1 MKLEK
6 LIGLHRHKLNKD
18 SNIMKLYPHIF
29 KKLDLG
35 FIELKNRIIMG
46 SMHTGLEEI
55 GDWDRISEF
64 YAARARGQ
72 VSLIIT
78 GGIGP
83 NKEGSVLPGAA
94 MMMNEQDVKN
104 HMISTQAVHN
114 EGGKIVMQ
122 ILHAGRYAYNDKAVA
137 PSPVKAPISPFTP
150 KELDEEGIEKQ
161 ISDIAQSAFLAKC
174 AGYDGVEIMGSEG
187 YLINQFLVKHTN
199 KRTDSWGGSY
209 NNRIKFPI
217 EIVKRVREK
226 VGKNFLIIYRLSI
239 IDLIPNGSSWE
250 EVIILAK
257 EIEKAGANILNSG
270 IGWHEAR
277 IPTIATSVPKKA
289 FSWITKKL
297 YGNVSIPIIA
307 SNRIN
312 SPEIA
317 EEVLSENCADLVS
330 MARPFLADS
339 DFVRKAFENR
349 SNEIVPCIACNQ
361 ACLDHTFSMKLTSCL
376 VNPRACR
383 ETELNYEKVILP
395 KRIAVVGAGPA
406 GISFSIVAA
415 QRGHEVSLFDENHE
429 IGGQLNFAKMIPGKE
444 EFYGLLDFY
453 KNEIKRLKINL
464 VKDHKVEISDL
475 KEFDEVVLATGVL
488 PRKINIK
495 GQDAV
500 NFVYDYQE
508 VFNSKV
514 SLGNKIAI
522 IGAGGIGFDM
532 AEYISSSGISP
543 TLNITKWMEK
553 WGVVDPEKERGGVL
567 PKSEITLNTTSKE
580 IFLLQRKNEKI
591 GKRLG
596 KTTGWIHRKSLEKKN
611 VKMFAGVNYEQ
622 ITTDGLLISFG
633 EEKKDLQTL
642 KVDSIIICAGQI
654 SEISLV
660 EKLNINKINHHI
672 IGGAKLANELDA
684 KSAIDQGCRLAAK
697 L

>member
-1 MKLEK
+1 
-6 LIGLHRHKLNKD
+6 
-18 SNIMKLYPHIF
+18 MKLYPHIF

-464 VKDHKVEISDL
+464 VKDHKVEISEL

-495 GQDAV
+495 GQDDV

-508 VFNSKV
+508 VFNSEV

-567 PKSEITLNTTSKE
+567 PKSEITPNTSSKE
-580 IFLLQRKNEKI
+580 IFLLQRKNEKL

-622 ITTDGLLISFG
+622 ITKDGLLISFG

>member
-1 MKLEK
+1 
-6 LIGLHRHKLNKD
+6 
-18 SNIMKLYPHIF
+18 
-29 KKLDLG
+29 
-35 FIELKNRIIMG
+35 
-46 SMHTGLEEI
+46 MHTGLEEI
-55 GDWDRISEF
+55 GDWERISEF

-94 MMMNEQDVKN
+94 MMMNEKDVKN

-464 VKDHKVEISDL
+464 VKDHKVEISEL

-488 PRKINIK
+488 PRKVNIK
-495 GQDAV
+495 GQDDV

-567 PKSEITLNTTSKE
+567 PKSEITLNTSSKE
-580 IFLLQRKNEKI
+580 IFLLQRKNEKL

-622 ITTDGLLISFG
+622 ITKDGLLISFG

-672 IGGAKLANELDA
+672 IGGAKVANELDA

>member
-1 MKLEK
+1 
-6 LIGLHRHKLNKD
+6 
-18 SNIMKLYPHIF
+18 MKLYPHIF

-83 NKEGSVLPGAA
+83 NQEGSVLPGAA

-250 EVIILAK
+250 EVITLAK

-297 YGNVSIPIIA
+297 YGNVNIPIIA

-464 VKDHKVEISDL
+464 VKDHKVEISEL

-495 GQDAV
+495 GQDDV

-553 WGVVDPEKERGGVL
+553 WGVVDPEKERGGIV
-567 PKSEITLNTTSKE
+567 PKSEISLNTSSKE
-580 IFLLQRKNEKI
+580 IFLLQRKNEKL

>member
-1 MKLEK
+1 
-6 LIGLHRHKLNKD
+6 
-18 SNIMKLYPHIF
+18 MKLYPHIF

-55 GDWDRISEF
+55 GDWERISEF

-94 MMMNEQDVKN
+94 MMLNEQDVKN

-317 EEVLSENCADLVS
+317 EEVLAENCADLVS

-444 EFYGLLDFY
+444 EFHGLLDFY

-464 VKDHKVEISDL
+464 VKHHKVEISEL

-495 GQDAV
+495 GQDDV

-567 PKSEITLNTTSKE
+567 PKSEITLNTSSKE
-580 IFLLQRKNEKI
+580 IFLLQRKNEKL

-622 ITTDGLLISFG
+622 ITKDGLLISFG

>member
-1 MKLEK
+1 
-6 LIGLHRHKLNKD
+6 
-18 SNIMKLYPHIF
+18 MKLYPHIF

-55 GDWDRISEF
+55 GDWERISEF

-94 MMMNEQDVKN
+94 MMMNEKDVKN

-464 VKDHKVEISDL
+464 VKDHKVEISEL

-495 GQDAV
+495 GQDDV

-508 VFNSKV
+508 VFNSEV

-553 WGVVDPEKERGGVL
+553 WGVVDPERERGGVL
-567 PKSEITLNTTSKE
+567 PKSEITLNTSSKE
-580 IFLLQRKNEKI
+580 IFLLQRKNEKL

-622 ITTDGLLISFG
+622 ITKDGLLISFG

-672 IGGAKLANELDA
+672 IGGAKVANELDA

>member
-1 MKLEK
+1 M
-6 LIGLHRHKLNKD
+6 NK
-18 SNIMKLYPHIF
+18 YPNIF

-55 GDWDRISEF
+55 GDWKRISEF
-64 YAARARGQ
+64 YASRARGQ
-72 VSLIIT
+72 VALIIT

-83 NKEGSVLPGAA
+83 NREGSVLPGAA
-94 MMMNEQDVKN
+94 MMMTDEDVKN
-104 HMISTQAVHN
+104 HMISTKAVHD

-137 PSPVKAPISPFTP
+137 PSPIKAPISPFTP

-187 YLINQFLVKHTN
+187 YLINQFLVSHTN
-199 KRTDSWGGSY
+199 KRKDNWGGDY
-209 NNRIKFPI
+209 ENRIRFPL
-217 EIVKRVREK
+217 EIVKRIREK

-250 EVIILAK
+250 EVLILAK
-257 EIEKAGANILNSG
+257 EIEKAGVNILNSG

-277 IPTIATSVPKKA
+277 IPTIATSVPKRA

-312 SPEIA
+312 SPKVADDVI
-317 EEVLSENCADLVS
+317 SDKCADLVS
-330 MARPFLADS
+330 LARPFLADS
-339 DFVRKAFENR
+339 EFVKKAFENK

-383 ETELNYEKVILP
+383 ETELNYNKVLTS

-406 GISFSIVAA
+406 GISFSITAA
-415 QRGHEVSLFDENHE
+415 QRGHVVSLFEESNE

-444 EFYGLLDFY
+444 EFHGLLNYY
-453 KNEIKRLKINL
+453 KNEIKRLKIDL
-464 VKDHKVEISDL
+464 ITDHKVKTTDL
-475 KEFDEVVLATGVL
+475 INFDEIIISTGVV
-488 PRKINIK
+488 PRKIDIE
-495 GQDAV
+495 GQDKV

-508 VFNSKV
+508 VFNDGVK
-514 SLGNKIAI
+514 LGNRIAI
-522 IGAGGIGFDM
+522 IGAGGIGFDV

-543 TLNITKWMEK
+543 TLDINKWMKK
-553 WGVVDPEKERGGVL
+553 WGVTDPAIERGGVL
-567 PKSEITLNTTSKE
+567 QKKEIRSEDSSKE
-580 IFLLQRKNEKI
+580 IFLLQRKNEKV

-596 KTTGWIHRKSLEKKN
+596 KTTGWIHRKSLEKKK
-611 VKMFAGVNYEQ
+611 VKMLAGVNYEK
-622 ITTDGLLISFG
+622 ITPEGLLISFG
-633 EEKKDLQTL
+633 EEKRDIQMLR
-642 KVDSIIICAGQI
+642 VDSIIICAGQT
-654 SEISLV
+654 SEISLA
-660 EKLNINKINHHI
+660 EAMSTSNTNFHI
-672 IGGAKLANELDA
+672 IGGAKKANELDA
-684 KSAIDQGCRLAAK
+684 KSAIDQGCRLAAQ

>member
-1 MKLEK
+1 M
-6 LIGLHRHKLNKD
+6 NKYP
-18 SNIMKLYPHIF
+18 NIF
-29 KKLDLG
+29 RKLDLG

-55 GDWDRISEF
+55 GDWKRISEF
-64 YAARARGQ
+64 YASRARGQ
-72 VSLIIT
+72 VALIIT

-94 MMMNEQDVKN
+94 MMMTDEDVKN
-104 HMISTQAVHN
+104 HMISTKAVHD

-137 PSPVKAPISPFTP
+137 PSPIKAPISPFTP

-187 YLINQFLVKHTN
+187 YLINQFLVSHTN
-199 KRTDSWGGSY
+199 KRKDSWGGSY
-209 NNRIKFPI
+209 ENRIRFPLA
-217 EIVKRVREK
+217 IVKRIREK
-226 VGKNFLIIYRLSI
+226 VGKNFLLIYRLSV

-250 EVIILAK
+250 EVLFLAK
-257 EIEKAGANILNSG
+257 EIEKAGVNILNSG

-277 IPTIATSVPKKA
+277 IPTIATSVPKRA

-312 SPEIA
+312 SPKVA
-317 EEVLSENCADLVS
+317 EDVLSDKCADLVS
-330 MARPFLADS
+330 LARPFLADS
-339 DFVRKAFENR
+339 EFVKKAFENK

-383 ETELNYEKVILP
+383 ETELNYNKVITS
-395 KRIAVVGAGPA
+395 KKIAVVGAGPA
-406 GISFSIVAA
+406 GISFSITAA
-415 QRGHEVSLFDENHE
+415 QRGHVVSLFEESNE

-444 EFYGLLDFY
+444 EFYGLLNYY

-464 VKDHKVEISDL
+464 ITDHKVEIADL
-475 KEFDEVVLATGVL
+475 LNFDEVIIATGVV
-488 PRKINIK
+488 PRKVDIE
-495 GQDAV
+495 GQDKV

-508 VFNSKV
+508 VFSDRSKI
-514 SLGNKIAI
+514 GNKIAI
-522 IGAGGIGFDM
+522 IGAGGIGFDI

-543 TLNITKWMEK
+543 TLDINKWMKK
-553 WGVVDPEKERGGVL
+553 WGVTDPAIERGGVMQ
-567 PKSEITLNTTSKE
+567 KNEIRSDSSSKE
-580 IFLLQRKNEKI
+580 IFLLQRKNEKV

-611 VKMFAGVNYEQ
+611 VKMLAGINYEK
-622 ITTDGLLISFG
+622 ITPEGLLISFG
-633 EEKKDLQTL
+633 EEKRDIQIL
-642 KVDSIIICAGQI
+642 KVDTIIICAGQK
-654 SEISLV
+654 SEISLAETLV
-660 EKLNINKINHHI
+660 ASKTNFHI
-672 IGGAKLANELDA
+672 IGGAKKANELDA
-684 KSAIDQGCRLAAK
+684 KSAIDQGCRLAAQ

>member
-1 MKLEK
+1 
-6 LIGLHRHKLNKD
+6 
-18 SNIMKLYPHIF
+18 MKLYPHIF

-55 GDWDRISEF
+55 GDWERISEF

-250 EVIILAK
+250 EVITLAK

-464 VKDHKVEISDL
+464 VKDHKVEISEL

-495 GQDAV
+495 GQDDV

-567 PKSEITLNTTSKE
+567 PKSEITLNTSSKE
-580 IFLLQRKNEKI
+580 IFLLQRKNEKL

-622 ITTDGLLISFG
+622 ITKDGLLISFG

>member
-1 MKLEK
+1 
-6 LIGLHRHKLNKD
+6 
-18 SNIMKLYPHIF
+18 MKLYPHIF

-199 KRTDSWGGSY
+199 KRTDSWGGTY

-464 VKDHKVEISDL
+464 VKHHKVEFSEL

-495 GQDAV
+495 GQDDV

-567 PKSEITLNTTSKE
+567 PKSEITLNTSSKE
-580 IFLLQRKNEKI
+580 IFLLQRKNEKL

-622 ITTDGLLISFG
+622 ITKDGLLISFG

>member
-1 MKLEK
+1 
-6 LIGLHRHKLNKD
+6 
-18 SNIMKLYPHIF
+18 MKLYPHIF

-55 GDWDRISEF
+55 GDWERISEF

-488 PRKINIK
+488 PRKVNIK
-495 GQDAV
+495 GQDDV

-553 WGVVDPEKERGGVL
+553 WGVVDPEKERGGIL
-567 PKSEITLNTTSKE
+567 PKSEMTLNTTSKE
-580 IFLLQRKNEKI
+580 IFLLQRKNEKL

>member
-1 MKLEK
+1 
-6 LIGLHRHKLNKD
+6 
-18 SNIMKLYPHIF
+18 MKLYPHIF

-464 VKDHKVEISDL
+464 VKHHKVEFSEL

-488 PRKINIK
+488 PRKVNIK
-495 GQDAV
+495 GQDDV

-508 VFNSKV
+508 VFNSEV

-567 PKSEITLNTTSKE
+567 SKSEITLNTSSKE
-580 IFLLQRKNEKI
+580 IFLLQRKNEKL

-622 ITTDGLLISFG
+622 ITKDGLLISFG

>member
-1 MKLEK
+1 
-6 LIGLHRHKLNKD
+6 
-18 SNIMKLYPHIF
+18 MKLYPHIF

-239 IDLIPNGSSWE
+239 IDLIPDGSSWE

-464 VKDHKVEISDL
+464 VKDHKVEISEL

-488 PRKINIK
+488 PRKVNIK
-495 GQDAV
+495 GQDDV

-508 VFNSKV
+508 VFNSEV

-567 PKSEITLNTTSKE
+567 PKSEITLNTSSKE
-580 IFLLQRKNEKI
+580 IFLLQRKNEKL

-622 ITTDGLLISFG
+622 ITKDGLLISFG

-672 IGGAKLANELDA
+672 IGGAKVANELDA

>member
-1 MKLEK
+1 
-6 LIGLHRHKLNKD
+6 
-18 SNIMKLYPHIF
+18 MKLYPHIF

-94 MMMNEQDVKN
+94 TMMNEQDVKN

-122 ILHAGRYAYNDKAVA
+122 ILHAGRYAYNDNAVA

-453 KNEIKRLKINL
+453 KNEINRLKINL

-488 PRKINIK
+488 PRKVNIK
-495 GQDAV
+495 GQDDV

-508 VFNSKV
+508 VFNSEV

-567 PKSEITLNTTSKE
+567 PKSEITLNTSSKE
-580 IFLLQRKNEKI
+580 IFLLQRKNEKL

-622 ITTDGLLISFG
+622 ITKDGLLISFG

>member
-1 MKLEK
+1 M
-6 LIGLHRHKLNKD
+6 NK
-18 SNIMKLYPHIF
+18 YPNIF

-55 GDWDRISEF
+55 GDWKRISEF
-64 YAARARGQ
+64 YASRARGQ
-72 VSLIIT
+72 VALIIT

-83 NKEGSVLPGAA
+83 NREGSVLPGAA
-94 MMMNEQDVKN
+94 MMVTDEDVKN
-104 HMISTQAVHN
+104 HMISTKAVHD

-137 PSPVKAPISPFTP
+137 PSPIKAPISPFTP

-187 YLINQFLVKHTN
+187 YLINQFLVSHTN
-199 KRTDSWGGSY
+199 KRKDNWGGDY
-209 NNRIKFPI
+209 ENRIRFPL
-217 EIVKRVREK
+217 EIVKRIREK

-250 EVIILAK
+250 EVLILAK
-257 EIEKAGANILNSG
+257 EIEKAGVNILNSG

-277 IPTIATSVPKKA
+277 IPTIATSVPKRA

-312 SPEIA
+312 SPEVADDVI
-317 EEVLSENCADLVS
+317 SDKCADLVS
-330 MARPFLADS
+330 LARPFLADS
-339 DFVRKAFENR
+339 EFVKKAFENK

-383 ETELNYEKVILP
+383 ETELNYNKVLTS

-406 GISFSIVAA
+406 GISFSITAA
-415 QRGHEVSLFDENHE
+415 QRGHVVSLFEESNE

-444 EFYGLLDFY
+444 EFHGLLNYY
-453 KNEIKRLKINL
+453 KNEIKRLKIDL
-464 VKDHKVEISDL
+464 ITDHKVKTTDL
-475 KEFDEVVLATGVL
+475 INFDEIIISTGVV
-488 PRKINIK
+488 PRKIDIE
-495 GQDAV
+495 GQDKV

-508 VFNSKV
+508 VFNDGVK
-514 SLGNKIAI
+514 LGNRIAI
-522 IGAGGIGFDM
+522 IGAGGIGFDV

-543 TLNITKWMEK
+543 TLDINKWMEK
-553 WGVVDPEKERGGVL
+553 WGVTDPAIERGGVL
-567 PKSEITLNTTSKE
+567 QKNEIRSEDSSKE
-580 IFLLQRKNEKI
+580 IFLLQRKNEKV

-596 KTTGWIHRKSLEKKN
+596 KTTGWIHRKSLEKKK
-611 VKMFAGVNYEQ
+611 VKMLAGVNYEK
-622 ITTDGLLISFG
+622 ITPEGLLISFG
-633 EEKKDLQTL
+633 EEKRDIQML
-642 KVDSIIICAGQI
+642 KVDSIIICAGQT
-654 SEISLV
+654 SEISLA
-660 EKLNINKINHHI
+660 EAMSTRKTNFHI
-672 IGGAKLANELDA
+672 IGGAKKANELDA
-684 KSAIDQGCRLAAK
+684 KSAIDQGCRLAAQ

>member
-1 MKLEK
+1 M
-6 LIGLHRHKLNKD
+6 NK
-18 SNIMKLYPHIF
+18 YPNIF

-55 GDWDRISEF
+55 GDWKRISEF
-64 YAARARGQ
+64 YASRARGQ
-72 VSLIIT
+72 VALIIT

-83 NKEGSVLPGAA
+83 NREGSVLPGAA
-94 MMMNEQDVKN
+94 MMMTDEDVKN
-104 HMISTQAVHN
+104 HMISTKAVHD

-137 PSPVKAPISPFTP
+137 PSPIKAPISPFTP

-187 YLINQFLVKHTN
+187 YLINQFLVSHTN
-199 KRTDSWGGSY
+199 KRKDNWGGDY
-209 NNRIKFPI
+209 ENRIRFPL
-217 EIVKRVREK
+217 EIVKRIREK

-250 EVIILAK
+250 EVLILAK
-257 EIEKAGANILNSG
+257 EIEKAGVNILNSG

-277 IPTIATSVPKKA
+277 IPTIATSVPKRA

-312 SPEIA
+312 SPEVADDVI
-317 EEVLSENCADLVS
+317 SDKCADLVS
-330 MARPFLADS
+330 LARPFLADS
-339 DFVRKAFENR
+339 EFVKKAFENK

-383 ETELNYEKVILP
+383 ETELNYNKVLTS

-406 GISFSIVAA
+406 GISFSITAA
-415 QRGHEVSLFDENHE
+415 QRGHVVSLFEESNE

-444 EFYGLLDFY
+444 EFHGLLNYY
-453 KNEIKRLKINL
+453 KNEIKRLKIDL
-464 VKDHKVEISDL
+464 ITDHKVKTTDL
-475 KEFDEVVLATGVL
+475 INFDEIIISTGVV
-488 PRKINIK
+488 PRKIDIE
-495 GQDAV
+495 GQDKV

-508 VFNSKV
+508 VFNDGVK
-514 SLGNKIAI
+514 LGNRIAI
-522 IGAGGIGFDM
+522 IGAGGIGFDV

-543 TLNITKWMEK
+543 TLDINKWMKK
-553 WGVVDPEKERGGVL
+553 WGVTDPAIERGGVL
-567 PKSEITLNTTSKE
+567 QKNEIRSEDSSKE
-580 IFLLQRKNEKI
+580 IFLLQRKNEKV

-596 KTTGWIHRKSLEKKN
+596 KTTGWIHRKSLEKKK
-611 VKMFAGVNYEQ
+611 VKMLAGVNYEK
-622 ITTDGLLISFG
+622 ITPEGLLISFG
-633 EEKKDLQTL
+633 EEKRDIQML
-642 KVDSIIICAGQI
+642 KVDSIIICAGQT
-654 SEISLV
+654 SEISLA
-660 EKLNINKINHHI
+660 EAMSTRKKNFHI
-672 IGGAKLANELDA
+672 IGGAKKANELDA
-684 KSAIDQGCRLAAK
+684 KSAIDQGCRLAAQ

>member
-1 MKLEK
+1 
-6 LIGLHRHKLNKD
+6 
-18 SNIMKLYPHIF
+18 MKLYPHIF

-94 MMMNEQDVKN
+94 MMINEHDVKN

-464 VKDHKVEISDL
+464 VKDHKVEISEL

-488 PRKINIK
+488 PRKVNIK
-495 GQDAV
+495 GQDDV

-508 VFNSKV
+508 VFNSEV

-567 PKSEITLNTTSKE
+567 PKSEITLNTSSKE
-580 IFLLQRKNEKI
+580 IFLLQRKNEKL

-622 ITTDGLLISFG
+622 ITKDGLLISFG

-672 IGGAKLANELDA
+672 IGGAKVANELDA

>member
-1 MKLEK
+1 M
-6 LIGLHRHKLNKD
+6 NK
-18 SNIMKLYPHIF
+18 YPNIF

-55 GDWDRISEF
+55 GDWKRISEF
-64 YAARARGQ
+64 YASRARGQ
-72 VSLIIT
+72 VALIIT

-83 NKEGSVLPGAA
+83 NREGSVLPGAA
-94 MMMNEQDVKN
+94 MMMTDEDVKN
-104 HMISTQAVHN
+104 HMISTKAVHD

-137 PSPVKAPISPFTP
+137 PSPIKAPISPFTP

-187 YLINQFLVKHTN
+187 YLINQFLVSHTN
-199 KRTDSWGGSY
+199 KRKDNWGGEY
-209 NNRIKFPI
+209 ENRIRFPL
-217 EIVKRVREK
+217 EIVKRIREK

-250 EVIILAK
+250 EVLILAK
-257 EIEKAGANILNSG
+257 EIEKAGVNILNSG

-277 IPTIATSVPKKA
+277 IPTIATSVPKRA

-312 SPEIA
+312 SPEVADDVI
-317 EEVLSENCADLVS
+317 SDKCADLVS
-330 MARPFLADS
+330 LARPFLADS
-339 DFVRKAFENR
+339 EFVKKAFENK

-383 ETELNYEKVILP
+383 ETELNYNKVLTS

-406 GISFSIVAA
+406 GISFSITAA
-415 QRGHEVSLFDENHE
+415 QRGHVVSLFEESNE

-444 EFYGLLDFY
+444 EFHGLLNYY
-453 KNEIKRLKINL
+453 KNEIKRLKIDL
-464 VKDHKVEISDL
+464 ITDHKVKTTDL
-475 KEFDEVVLATGVL
+475 INFDEIIISTGVV
-488 PRKINIK
+488 PRKIDIE
-495 GQDAV
+495 GQDKV

-508 VFNSKV
+508 VFNDGVK
-514 SLGNKIAI
+514 LGNRIAI
-522 IGAGGIGFDM
+522 IGAGGIGFDV

-543 TLNITKWMEK
+543 TLDINKWMEK
-553 WGVVDPEKERGGVL
+553 WGVTDPAIERGGVL
-567 PKSEITLNTTSKE
+567 QKNEIRSEDSSKE

-596 KTTGWIHRKSLEKKN
+596 KTTGWIHRKSLEKKK
-611 VKMFAGVNYEQ
+611 VKMLAGVNYEK
-622 ITTDGLLISFG
+622 ITPEGLLISFG
-633 EEKKDLQTL
+633 EEKRDIQML
-642 KVDSIIICAGQI
+642 KVDSIIICAGQT
-654 SEISLV
+654 SEISLA
-660 EKLNINKINHHI
+660 EAMSTRKTNFHI
-672 IGGAKLANELDA
+672 IGGAKKANELDA
-684 KSAIDQGCRLAAK
+684 KSAIDQGCRLAAQ

>member
-1 MKLEK
+1 
-6 LIGLHRHKLNKD
+6 
-18 SNIMKLYPHIF
+18 MKLYPHIF

-55 GDWDRISEF
+55 GDWERISEF

-250 EVIILAK
+250 EVITLAK

-464 VKDHKVEISDL
+464 VKDHKVEISEL

-495 GQDAV
+495 GQDDV

-508 VFNSKV
+508 VFNSEV

-567 PKSEITLNTTSKE
+567 PKSEITLNTSSKE
-580 IFLLQRKNEKI
+580 IFLLQRKNEKL

-622 ITTDGLLISFG
+622 ITEDGLLISFG

-672 IGGAKLANELDA
+672 IGGAKVANELDA

>member
-1 MKLEK
+1 
-6 LIGLHRHKLNKD
+6 
-18 SNIMKLYPHIF
+18 MKLYPHIF

-161 ISDIAQSAFLAKC
+161 ISDIAHSAFLAKC

-464 VKDHKVEISDL
+464 VKDHKVEISEL

-488 PRKINIK
+488 PRKVNIK
-495 GQDAV
+495 GQDDV

-508 VFNSKV
+508 VFNSEV

-567 PKSEITLNTTSKE
+567 PKSEITLNTSSKE
-580 IFLLQRKNEKI
+580 IFLLQRKNEKL

-622 ITTDGLLISFG
+622 ITKDGLLISFG

>member
-1 MKLEK
+1 
-6 LIGLHRHKLNKD
+6 
-18 SNIMKLYPHIF
+18 MKLYPHIF

-55 GDWDRISEF
+55 GDWERISEF

-94 MMMNEQDVKN
+94 MMMNEKDVKN

-226 VGKNFLIIYRLSI
+226 VGKNFLIIFRLSI

-250 EVIILAK
+250 EVITLAK

-464 VKDHKVEISDL
+464 VKDHKVEISEL

-488 PRKINIK
+488 PRKVNIK
-495 GQDAV
+495 GQDDV

-508 VFNSKV
+508 VFNSEV

-567 PKSEITLNTTSKE
+567 PKSEITLNTSSKE
-580 IFLLQRKNEKI
+580 IFLLQRKNEKL

-622 ITTDGLLISFG
+622 ITKDGLLISFG

-672 IGGAKLANELDA
+672 IGGAKVANELDA

>member
-1 MKLEK
+1 
-6 LIGLHRHKLNKD
+6 
-18 SNIMKLYPHIF
+18 
-29 KKLDLG
+29 
-35 FIELKNRIIMG
+35 
-46 SMHTGLEEI
+46 MHTGLEEI
-55 GDWDRISEF
+55 GDWERISEF

-199 KRTDSWGGSY
+199 KRTDRWGGSY

-257 EIEKAGANILNSG
+257 EIEKAGGNILNSG

-464 VKDHKVEISDL
+464 VKDHKVEISEL

-488 PRKINIK
+488 PRKVNIK
-495 GQDAV
+495 GQDDV

-553 WGVVDPEKERGGVL
+553 WGVVDPERERGGVL
-567 PKSEITLNTTSKE
+567 PKSEITLNTSSKE
-580 IFLLQRKNEKI
+580 IFLLQRKNEKL

-622 ITTDGLLISFG
+622 ITKDGLLISFG

-672 IGGAKLANELDA
+672 IGGAKVANELDA

>member
-1 MKLEK
+1 
-6 LIGLHRHKLNKD
+6 
-18 SNIMKLYPHIF
+18 MKLYPHIF

-94 MMMNEQDVKN
+94 MMMNELDVKN

-161 ISDIAQSAFLAKC
+161 ISDITQSAFLAKC

-415 QRGHEVSLFDENHE
+415 QRGHKVSLFDENHE

-464 VKDHKVEISDL
+464 VKHHKVEFSEL

-488 PRKINIK
+488 PRKVNIK
-495 GQDAV
+495 GQDDV

-508 VFNSKV
+508 VFNSEV

-567 PKSEITLNTTSKE
+567 PKSEITLNTSSKE
-580 IFLLQRKNEKI
+580 IFLLQRKNEKL

-622 ITTDGLLISFG
+622 ITKDGLLISFG

>member
-1 MKLEK
+1 M
-6 LIGLHRHKLNKD
+6 
-18 SNIMKLYPHIF
+18 
-29 KKLDLG
+29 
-35 FIELKNRIIMG
+35 
-46 SMHTGLEEI
+46 
-55 GDWDRISEF
+55 
-64 YAARARGQ
+64 
-72 VSLIIT
+72 
-78 GGIGP
+78 
-83 NKEGSVLPGAA
+83 
-94 MMMNEQDVKN
+94 
-104 HMISTQAVHN
+104 
-114 EGGKIVMQ
+114 
-122 ILHAGRYAYNDKAVA
+122 
-137 PSPVKAPISPFTP
+137 
-150 KELDEEGIEKQ
+150 
-161 ISDIAQSAFLAKC
+161 
-174 AGYDGVEIMGSEG
+174 
-187 YLINQFLVKHTN
+187 
-199 KRTDSWGGSY
+199 
-209 NNRIKFPI
+209 
-217 EIVKRVREK
+217 
-226 VGKNFLIIYRLSI
+226 SI

-289 FSWITKKL
+289 FSWITKL

-429 IGGQLNFAKMIPGKE
+429 IGGQLNFVKMIPGKE

-464 VKDHKVEISDL
+464 VKHHKVEFSEL

-488 PRKINIK
+488 PRKVNIK
-495 GQDAV
+495 GQDDV

-508 VFNSKV
+508 VFNSEV

-553 WGVVDPEKERGGVL
+553 WGVVDPEK
-567 PKSEITLNTTSKE
+567 
-580 IFLLQRKNEKI
+580 RK
-591 GKRLG
+591 R
-596 KTTGWIHRKSLEKKN
+596 WSS
-611 VKMFAGVNYEQ
+611 A
-622 ITTDGLLISFG
+622 
-633 EEKKDLQTL
+633 EE
-642 KVDSIIICAGQI
+642 
-654 SEISLV
+654 
-660 EKLNINKINHHI
+660 
-672 IGGAKLANELDA
+672 
-684 KSAIDQGCRLAAK
+684 
-697 L
+697 

>member
-1 MKLEK
+1 
-6 LIGLHRHKLNKD
+6 
-18 SNIMKLYPHIF
+18 MKLYPHVF

-55 GDWDRISEF
+55 GDWERISEF
-64 YAARARGQ
+64 YASRARGQ

-330 MARPFLADS
+330 LARPFLADS
-339 DFVRKAFENR
+339 DFVKKAFENR

-580 IFLLQRKNEKI
+580 IFLLQRKNEKL

-633 EEKKDLQTL
+633 EAKKDLQTL

-660 EKLNINKINHHI
+660 EKLKINKINHHI
-672 IGGAKLANELDA
+672 IGGAKVADELDA

>member
-1 MKLEK
+1 
-6 LIGLHRHKLNKD
+6 
-18 SNIMKLYPHIF
+18 MKLYPHIF

-161 ISDIAQSAFLAKC
+161 ISDIAHSAFLAKC

-464 VKDHKVEISDL
+464 VKDHKVEISEL

-488 PRKINIK
+488 PRKVNIK
-495 GQDAV
+495 GQDDV

-508 VFNSKV
+508 VFNSEV

-567 PKSEITLNTTSKE
+567 PKSEITLNTSSKE
-580 IFLLQRKNEKI
+580 IFLLQRKNEKL

-622 ITTDGLLISFG
+622 ITKDGLLISFG

-672 IGGAKLANELDA
+672 IGGAKVANELDA

>member
-1 MKLEK
+1 M
-6 LIGLHRHKLNKD
+6 NK
-18 SNIMKLYPHIF
+18 YPNIF

-55 GDWDRISEF
+55 GDWKRISEF
-64 YAARARGQ
+64 YASRARGQ
-72 VSLIIT
+72 VALIIT

-83 NKEGSVLPGAA
+83 NREGSVLPGAA
-94 MMMNEQDVKN
+94 MMMTDEDVKN
-104 HMISTQAVHN
+104 HMISTKAVHE

-137 PSPVKAPISPFTP
+137 PSPIKAPISPFTP

-187 YLINQFLVKHTN
+187 YLINQFLVSHTN
-199 KRTDSWGGSY
+199 KRKDNWGGEY
-209 NNRIKFPI
+209 ENRIRFPL
-217 EIVKRVREK
+217 EIVKRIREK
-226 VGKNFLIIYRLSI
+226 VGKNFLLIYRLSL

-250 EVIILAK
+250 EVLILAK
-257 EIEKAGANILNSG
+257 EIEKAGVNILNSG

-277 IPTIATSVPKKA
+277 IPTIATSVPKRA

-312 SPEIA
+312 SPEVADDVI
-317 EEVLSENCADLVS
+317 SDKCADLVS
-330 MARPFLADS
+330 LARPFLADS
-339 DFVRKAFENR
+339 EFVKKAFENK

-383 ETELNYEKVILP
+383 ETELNYNKVL
-395 KRIAVVGAGPA
+395 KSKKIAVVGAGPA
-406 GISFSIVAA
+406 GISFSITAA
-415 QRGHEVSLFDENHE
+415 QRGHVISLFEESNQ

-444 EFYGLLDFY
+444 EFYGLLNYY
-453 KNEIKRLKINL
+453 KNEIKRLKIDL
-464 VKDHKVEISDL
+464 ITDHKVKTTDL
-475 KEFDEVVLATGVL
+475 LNFDEVIIATGVV
-488 PRKINIK
+488 PRKIDIE
-495 GQDAV
+495 GQDKV

-508 VFNSKV
+508 VFNDGVK
-514 SLGNKIAI
+514 LGNRIAI
-522 IGAGGIGFDM
+522 IGAGGIGFDV

-543 TLNITKWMEK
+543 TLDINKWMEK
-553 WGVVDPEKERGGVL
+553 WGVTDPAIERGGVIQ
-567 PKSEITLNTTSKE
+567 KNEIRSDDSSKE
-580 IFLLQRKNEKI
+580 IYLLQRKNEKV

-596 KTTGWIHRKSLEKKN
+596 KTTGWIHRKSLEKKK
-611 VKMFAGVNYEQ
+611 VKMLAGVNYEK
-622 ITTDGLLISFG
+622 ITPEGLLISFG
-633 EEKKDLQTL
+633 EEKRDIQML
-642 KVDSIIICAGQI
+642 KVDSIIICAGQT
-654 SEISLV
+654 SEISLA
-660 EKLNINKINHHI
+660 ECMSTSSTNFHI
-672 IGGAKLANELDA
+672 IGGAKKANELDA
-684 KSAIDQGCRLAAK
+684 KSAIDQGCRLAAQ

>member
-1 MKLEK
+1 
-6 LIGLHRHKLNKD
+6 
-18 SNIMKLYPHIF
+18 MKLYPHIF

-55 GDWDRISEF
+55 GDWERISEF

-488 PRKINIK
+488 PRKVNIK
-495 GQDAV
+495 GQDDV

-508 VFNSKV
+508 VFNSEV

-553 WGVVDPEKERGGVL
+553 WGVVDPEKERGGIL
-567 PKSEITLNTTSKE
+567 PKSEMTLNTTSKE
-580 IFLLQRKNEKI
+580 IFLLQRKNEKL

>member
-1 MKLEK
+1 
-6 LIGLHRHKLNKD
+6 
-18 SNIMKLYPHIF
+18 MKLYPHIF

-55 GDWDRISEF
+55 GDWERISEF

-464 VKDHKVEISDL
+464 VKHHKVEFSEL

-488 PRKINIK
+488 PRKVNIK
-495 GQDAV
+495 GQDDV

-508 VFNSKV
+508 VFNSEV

-567 PKSEITLNTTSKE
+567 PKSEITLNTSSKE
-580 IFLLQRKNEKI
+580 IFLLQRKNEKL

-622 ITTDGLLISFG
+622 ITKDGLLISFG

-672 IGGAKLANELDA
+672 IGGAKVANELDA

>member
-1 MKLEK
+1 
-6 LIGLHRHKLNKD
+6 
-18 SNIMKLYPHIF
+18 MKLYPHIF

-488 PRKINIK
+488 PRKVNIK
-495 GQDAV
+495 GQDDV

-567 PKSEITLNTTSKE
+567 PKSEITLNTSSKE
-580 IFLLQRKNEKI
+580 IFLLQRKNEKL

-622 ITTDGLLISFG
+622 ITKDGLLISFG

>member
-1 MKLEK
+1 
-6 LIGLHRHKLNKD
+6 
-18 SNIMKLYPHIF
+18 MKLYPHIF

-250 EVIILAK
+250 EIIILAK

-464 VKDHKVEISDL
+464 VKHHKVEFSEL

-567 PKSEITLNTTSKE
+567 PKSEITLNTSSKE
-580 IFLLQRKNEKI
+580 IFLLQRKNEKL

-622 ITTDGLLISFG
+622 ITKDGLLISFG

>member
-1 MKLEK
+1 M
-6 LIGLHRHKLNKD
+6 NKYP
-18 SNIMKLYPHIF
+18 NIF
-29 KKLDLG
+29 RKLDLG

-55 GDWDRISEF
+55 GDWKRISEF
-64 YAARARGQ
+64 YASRARGQ
-72 VSLIIT
+72 VALIIT

-83 NKEGSVLPGAA
+83 NREGSVLPGAA
-94 MMMNEQDVKN
+94 MMMTDEDVKN
-104 HMISTQAVHN
+104 HMISTKAVHD

-137 PSPVKAPISPFTP
+137 PSPIKAPISPFTP

-187 YLINQFLVKHTN
+187 YLINQFLVSHTN
-199 KRTDSWGGSY
+199 KRKDNWGGEY
-209 NNRIKFPI
+209 ENRIRFPL
-217 EIVKRVREK
+217 EIVKRIREK

-250 EVIILAK
+250 EVLILAK
-257 EIEKAGANILNSG
+257 EIEKAGVNILNSG

-277 IPTIATSVPKKA
+277 IPTIATSVPKRA

-312 SPEIA
+312 SPEVADDVI
-317 EEVLSENCADLVS
+317 SDKCADLVS
-330 MARPFLADS
+330 LARPFLADS
-339 DFVRKAFENR
+339 EFVKKAFENK

-383 ETELNYEKVILP
+383 ETELNYNKVLTS

-406 GISFSIVAA
+406 GISFSITAA
-415 QRGHEVSLFDENHE
+415 QRGHVVSLFEESNE

-444 EFYGLLDFY
+444 EFHGLLNYY
-453 KNEIKRLKINL
+453 KNEIKRLKIDL
-464 VKDHKVEISDL
+464 ITDHKVKTTDL
-475 KEFDEVVLATGVL
+475 INFDEIIISTGVV
-488 PRKINIK
+488 PRKIDIE
-495 GQDAV
+495 GQDKV

-508 VFNSKV
+508 VFNDGVK
-514 SLGNKIAI
+514 LGNRIAI
-522 IGAGGIGFDM
+522 IGAGGIGFDV

-543 TLNITKWMEK
+543 TLDINKWMKK
-553 WGVVDPEKERGGVL
+553 WGVTDPAIERGGVL
-567 PKSEITLNTTSKE
+567 QKNEIRSEDTSKE
-580 IFLLQRKNEKI
+580 IFLLQRKNEKV

-596 KTTGWIHRKSLEKKN
+596 KTTGWIHRKSLEKKK
-611 VKMFAGVNYEQ
+611 VKMLAGVNYEK
-622 ITTDGLLISFG
+622 ITPEGLLISFG
-633 EEKKDLQTL
+633 EEKRDIQML
-642 KVDSIIICAGQI
+642 KVDSIIICAGQT
-654 SEISLV
+654 SEISLA
-660 EKLNINKINHHI
+660 EAMSTSSKNFHI
-672 IGGAKLANELDA
+672 IGGAKKANELDA
-684 KSAIDQGCRLAAK
+684 KSAIDQGCRLAAQ

>member
-1 MKLEK
+1 M
-6 LIGLHRHKLNKD
+6 NK
-18 SNIMKLYPHIF
+18 YPNIF

-55 GDWDRISEF
+55 GDWKRISEF
-64 YAARARGQ
+64 YASRARGQ
-72 VSLIIT
+72 VALIIT

-83 NKEGSVLPGAA
+83 NREGSVLPGAA
-94 MMMNEQDVKN
+94 MMMTDEDVKN
-104 HMISTQAVHN
+104 HMISTKAVHD

-137 PSPVKAPISPFTP
+137 PSPIKAPISPFTP

-187 YLINQFLVKHTN
+187 YLINQFLVSHTN
-199 KRTDSWGGSY
+199 KRKDNWGGDY
-209 NNRIKFPI
+209 ENRIRFPL
-217 EIVKRVREK
+217 EIVKRIREK

-250 EVIILAK
+250 EVLILAK
-257 EIEKAGANILNSG
+257 EIEKAGVNILNSG

-277 IPTIATSVPKKA
+277 IPTIATSVPKRA

-312 SPEIA
+312 SPEVADDVI
-317 EEVLSENCADLVS
+317 SDKCADLVS
-330 MARPFLADS
+330 LARPFLADS
-339 DFVRKAFENR
+339 EFVKKAFENK

-383 ETELNYEKVILP
+383 ETELNYNKVLTS

-406 GISFSIVAA
+406 GISFSITAA
-415 QRGHEVSLFDENHE
+415 QRGHVVSLFEESNE

-444 EFYGLLDFY
+444 EFHGLLNYY
-453 KNEIKRLKINL
+453 KNEIKRLKIDL
-464 VKDHKVEISDL
+464 ITDHKVKTTDL
-475 KEFDEVVLATGVL
+475 INFDEIIISTGVV
-488 PRKINIK
+488 PRKIDIE
-495 GQDAV
+495 GQDKV

-508 VFNSKV
+508 VFNDGVK
-514 SLGNKIAI
+514 LGNRIAI
-522 IGAGGIGFDM
+522 IGAGGIGFDV

-543 TLNITKWMEK
+543 TLDINKWMEK
-553 WGVVDPEKERGGVL
+553 WGVTDPAIERGGVL
-567 PKSEITLNTTSKE
+567 QKNEIRSEDTSKE
-580 IFLLQRKNEKI
+580 IFLLQRKNEKV

-596 KTTGWIHRKSLEKKN
+596 KTTGWIHRKSLEKKK
-611 VKMFAGVNYEQ
+611 VKMLAGVNYEK
-622 ITTDGLLISFG
+622 ITPEGLLISFG
-633 EEKKDLQTL
+633 EEKRDIQML
-642 KVDSIIICAGQI
+642 KVDSIIICAGQT
-654 SEISLV
+654 SEISLA
-660 EKLNINKINHHI
+660 EAMSTRKTNFHI
-672 IGGAKLANELDA
+672 IGGAKKANELDA
-684 KSAIDQGCRLAAK
+684 KSAIDQGCRLAAQ

>member
-1 MKLEK
+1 
-6 LIGLHRHKLNKD
+6 
-18 SNIMKLYPHIF
+18 MKLYPHIF

-464 VKDHKVEISDL
+464 VKHHKVEFSEL

-567 PKSEITLNTTSKE
+567 PKSEITLNTSSKE
-580 IFLLQRKNEKI
+580 IFLLQRKNEKL

-622 ITTDGLLISFG
+622 ITKDGLLISFG

-672 IGGAKLANELDA
+672 IGGAKVANELDA